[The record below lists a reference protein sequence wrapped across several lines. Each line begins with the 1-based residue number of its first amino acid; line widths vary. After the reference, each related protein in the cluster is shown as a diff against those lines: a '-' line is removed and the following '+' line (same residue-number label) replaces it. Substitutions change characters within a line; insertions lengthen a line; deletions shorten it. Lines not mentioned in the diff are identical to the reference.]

1 MAKPKR
7 VGHIVLNV
15 KDLAAS
21 TKFYTEI
28 LGFQVSRQRETG
40 TFLTC
45 GKIHHDVA
53 LFQAPAGALPVTPG
67 QLGLNHF
74 AVQVE
79 NLADLKEAYAEF
91 QAKGVRLDHN
101 TDHGMTSSMYFFDP
115 DGNRI
120 EYFCNN
126 QDDPA
131 VGLALMGDV
140 TRQNKALVL
149 S

>member
-7 VGHIVLNV
+7 VGHLVLNV

-28 LGFQVSRQRETG
+28 MGFQISRSRETG

-45 GKIHHDVA
+45 GKIHHDIA
-53 LFQAPAGALPVTPG
+53 LFQAPEGALPVTEG
-67 QLGLNHF
+67 QLGLNHY

-79 NLADLKEAYAEF
+79 DMSDLKQAYQEF
-91 QAKGVRLDHN
+91 KEKGVKLDHN
-101 TDHGMTSSMYFFDP
+101 TDHGMTSSIYFFDP

-126 QDDPA
+126 QEDSA
-131 VGLALMGDV
+131 EGLKLMGDESRRN
-140 TRQNKALVL
+140 TELVL
-149 S
+149 N

>member
-7 VGHIVLNV
+7 VGHLVLNV

-28 LGFQVSRQRETG
+28 LGFEISLSRSAG
-40 TFLTC
+40 TFLSC
-45 GKIHHDVA
+45 GKIHHDLA
-53 LFQAPAGALPVTPG
+53 LFQAPEGALPVTEG

-79 NLADLKEAYAEF
+79 DLSDLEEAYREF
-91 QAKGVRLDHN
+91 KAAGVNLDHN
-101 TDHGMTSSMYFFDP
+101 TDHGMTSSIYFFDP

-126 QDDPA
+126 QADAKD
-131 VGLALMGDV
+131 GLALMGA
-140 TRQNKALVL
+140 TERTNKELVL
-149 S
+149 N